1 MNRFSHQPSTKPST
15 KPAIKQNQTQ
25 SKPFFSSN
33 DFPDLSTNVSSACS
47 STIKKTMD
55 YKNKLQLVEPIIEQK
70 IQPGHISLFYDKIT
84 HKICI
89 EHGTRTRIALKH
101 NPDISFE
108 KLVKHW
114 EKWYDEYIELYGQE
128 IYEHVHLYPF
138 YNYNYF
144 NELDEVFYRE
154 LEELEKMEQVQY
166 EEYEE

>member
-1 MNRFSHQPSTKPST
+1 MNRFSHQAQKPPTKPTKSTKST
-15 KPAIKQNQTQ
+15 A
-25 SKPFFSSN
+25 FFSSN
-33 DFPDLSTNVSSACS
+33 DFPDLSTKSSS
-47 STIKKTMD
+47 SSIKNTMD
-55 YKNKLQLVEPIIEQK
+55 YKNKLQISEPVVEQK

-84 HKICI
+84 HKVCI
-89 EHGTRTRIALKH
+89 EHGTGTRDALKQTRH
-101 NPDISFE
+101 YKPDISFE

-128 IYEHVHLYPF
+128 IYEQVHLYPF

-154 LEELEKMEQVQY
+154 LEELEKMEQAEY

>member
-1 MNRFSHQPSTKPST
+1 MNRFSHQPSTKPT
-15 KPAIKQNQTQ
+15 KQNK

-33 DFPDLSTNVSSACS
+33 DFPDLSTNVSSASES

-55 YKNKLQLVEPIIEQK
+55 YKNKLQIIEPIIEQK

-89 EHGTRTRIALKH
+89 EHGAGTGTKRRDALKH
-101 NPDISFE
+101 KPDISFE

-144 NELDEVFYRE
+144 NELDNVFYRE
-154 LEELEKMEQVQY
+154 LEELEKMEEVEY